1 MRLDDTIAKRR
12 ALLEAQR
19 SSSPFTSDVA
29 AGRVPERDARFRF
42 LRETASG
49 SVDDQVRSLLTF
61 AQWYLPDFFTSP
73 FADFHREIAALA
85 MGTGRT
91 LSLVAAPPEHGK
103 TAIYLAHKL
112 WCAITGTRRMYAQ
125 IAETRETA
133 ETNLKLVEIELELN
147 SRILADFGD
156 LMSSEY
162 GGVEFFAVRNAVD
175 LLSAAD
181 RAEPRRA
188 LTAFRAFGARMSL
201 KAWTFQSRRVDFAE
215 LDDYEPL
222 NSPPPKKLTDARER
236 WMFSQVVSRLA
247 GTGTAVWLHN
257 ASSLGTLADRL
268 HTEHAE
274 ESGREGVECR
284 KWKAVDGGRLLW
296 PERYTTADMETMRR
310 RVGATTWAGDYQQN
324 PLAIGARFQPEWIGT
339 YTTLPTDLVVVGR
352 LDPSL
357 SAKGDT
363 KALAFVGFSPTT
375 MRYYVLLGTFCR
387 QATLDRMVTA
397 AYDGY
402 ELYRGRGLRS
412 VQIEADFRQ
421 DLLYG
426 PAFSEQAKRR
436 GYRLPLGTYRSQ
448 ERGPKADRIVW
459 MEPAFEAGLVLF
471 PENYAANKD
480 LAELVHQ
487 LLAFDGSGRGFD
499 DGPDAL
505 SQALYDLEPIAR
517 TARLRPDDDGG
528 GMLGSLGRLL
538 RIRANA
544 PDSL

>member
-1 MRLDDTIAKRR
+1 MRLADTIAQRR
-12 ALLEAQR
+12 AQLEAQR
-19 SSSPFTSDVA
+19 TSSPFAADEA
-29 AGRVPERDARFRF
+29 AGRVPDRDARFRF

-49 SVDDQVRSLLTF
+49 TVDDKVTSLLTF
-61 AQWYLPDFFTSP
+61 AQWYLPEFFTSP
-73 FADFHREIAALA
+73 FGEFHREIAALA
-85 MGTGRT
+85 MQGDRT
-91 LSLVAAPPEHGK
+91 LSLIAAPPEHGK
-103 TAIYLAHKL
+103 TAVFLAHKL
-112 WCAITGTRRMYAQ
+112 WCAVTGARRMYAQ

-175 LLSAAD
+175 LLSPAD
-181 RAEPRRA
+181 RDSPRA

-222 NSPPPKKLTDARER
+222 SSPPPKKLTDARER
-236 WMFSQVVSRLA
+236 WMFSQVVSRLDRK
-247 GTGTAVWLHN
+247 GTGVWLHN

-274 ESGREGVECR
+274 DSGRDGVECR
-284 KWKAVDGGRLLW
+284 KWKAVDGSRLLW
-296 PERYTTADMETMRR
+296 PERYDAAEIDAMRR
-310 RVGATTWAGDYQQN
+310 RVGPTTWSGDYQQN
-324 PLAIGARFQPEWIGT
+324 PLAVGARFQPEWIGT
-339 YTTLPTDLVVVGR
+339 YTTLPPDLVVAGR

-363 KALAFVGFSPTT
+363 KALAMVGFSPST
-375 MRYYVLLGTFCR
+375 MRFYVLPGTFCR

-412 VQIEADFRQ
+412 IQIEADFRQ

-426 PAFSEQAKRR
+426 ESFAKEAKRR
-436 GYRLPLGTYRSQ
+436 GYRLPLGTYQSR
-448 ERGPKADRIVW
+448 ERGAKSDRIVW
-459 MEPAFEAGLVLF
+459 MEPSFEAGLVLF
-471 PENYAANKD
+471 PENYAADKD
-480 LAELVHQ
+480 IAELVHQ
-487 LLAFDGSGRGFD
+487 LMGFDGSGRGHD

-517 TARLRPDDDGG
+517 KARLDMGDEGG
-528 GMLGSLGRLL
+528 GVLGSLARLL